1 MAQVSVA
8 PGLGAS
14 VGALSIL
21 GLVFECIGFGC
32 GWQSWQRIVSAN
44 AVADPVGWPIRMK
57 RGGLLI
63 AHLLDQVLVL
73 AHIVIALA
81 VDEALLLGLVV
92 LGVWPVDV
100 EARGLYGAKADLRVI
115 LSALVLEWRD
125 VAGRPINILLV
136 LDVYM
141 GQVSIQLVLLMEQE
155 AWTGAEL
162 VHARVDVVRVASENA
177 GGSTRTAIGNSVLA
191 GGTIRLD
198 TR

>member
-1 MAQVSVA
+1 
-8 PGLGAS
+8 
-14 VGALSIL
+14 
-21 GLVFECIGFGC
+21 
-32 GWQSWQRIVSAN
+32 
-44 AVADPVGWPIRMK
+44 MK

-100 EARGLYGAKADLRVI
+100 EARGLYGAKANLREI

-125 VAGRPINILLV
+125 VAGRPINVLLI

-155 AWTGAEL
+155 AWTGAKL
-162 VHARVDVVRVASENA
+162 VHARVDVVRVAS
-177 GGSTRTAIGNSVLA
+177 
-191 GGTIRLD
+191 
-198 TR
+198 